1 MGDRSV
7 GRVPPVP
14 QPKMWRVRAVAPHAD
29 RYACRNRRAAAAI
42 VIARGDPMVSRA
54 VNAASARACS
64 RCAMRPMT
72 TRHPSSATPLT
83 ASMTAA
89 EGCSRSSRSSSGR
102 ASCRPIRPSAPAAA
116 AAAPGAALGRGHRR
130 GEHVAD
136 EECLVVIGRI
146 AHREPA
152 LADAAFAALETIG
165 SPRAMT
171 IVAAARR
178 LRQA

>member
-1 MGDRSV
+1 V
-7 GRVPPVP
+7 
-14 QPKMWRVRAVAPHAD
+14 VA
-29 RYACRNRRAAAAI
+29 RAAA
-42 VIARGDPMVSRA
+42 
-54 VNAASARACS
+54 C
-64 RCAMRPMT
+64 
-72 TRHPSSATPLT
+72 
-83 ASMTAA
+83 
-89 EGCSRSSRSSSGR
+89 
-102 ASCRPIRPSAPAAA
+102 
-116 AAAPGAALGRGHRR
+116 ALGRLGRHEARPLLLR
-130 GEHVAD
+130 LLREQPSAAVIDAVSSVAD